1 MLGKIEGRSIRG
13 QQRMRWLH
21 GITNSMEMS
30 LSRLQEL
37 VMDRETWRAAVHGI
51 AKSHTQQNWTELSVL
66 PLPRCSGLA
75 LASYEESNLFLSC
88 GSEHPLLCTAALW
101 ALLHSVI
108 YCLGLVFAPASKSK
122 TCQIY
127 LCILH
132 NMWIFSLLF
141 WSFLWVFMFFMPCT
155 SLMCCRYQ

>member
-1 MLGKIEGRSIRG
+1 MVAWHHQLDGNEFEQAPGVGDG
-13 QQRMRWLH
+13 QGNLACCSPW
-21 GITNSMEMS
+21 
-30 LSRLQEL
+30 
-37 VMDRETWRAAVHGI
+37 I
-51 AKSHTQQNWTELSVL
+51 AKSHTQLNWTELSVL
-66 PLPRCSGLA
+66 PLSRCSGLA

-108 YCLGLVFAPASKSK
+108 YCLGLVCAPASKSK
-122 TCQIY
+122 PCQIY

-141 WSFLWVFMFFMPCT
+141 WSFLCVFMFFMPCT
-155 SLMCCRYQ
+155 SLMCCRHQ